1 MLSHIAHECMCMYVT
16 TIDIINTTYL
26 FIYNVKSESRSVN
39 IDFELWKKAE
49 VLAIDKGI
57 TITEFIEEAIREKID
72 KEKDHQIQS

>member
-1 MLSHIAHECMCMYVT
+1 M
-16 TIDIINTTYL
+16 
-26 FIYNVKSESRSVN
+26 KGESRSVN
-39 IDFELWKKAE
+39 IDFDLWKKAQ

>member
-16 TIDIINTTYL
+16 TIDIINTTYF